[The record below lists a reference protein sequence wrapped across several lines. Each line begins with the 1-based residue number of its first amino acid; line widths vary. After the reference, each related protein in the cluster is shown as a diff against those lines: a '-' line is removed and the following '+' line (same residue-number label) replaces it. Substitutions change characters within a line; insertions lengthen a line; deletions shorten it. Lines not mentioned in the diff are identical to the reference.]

1 MISLSPLPGQAP
13 TITSEDFQLREGLT
27 VTVSLIVQQKTDVLL
42 VPNAAI
48 TREGA
53 QSYVQVVL
61 PDGTTEKRALPPS
74 LNAATGG
81 K

>member
-1 MISLSPLPGQAP
+1 
-13 TITSEDFQLREGLT
+13 
-27 VTVSLIVQQKTDVLL
+27 VSLIVQQKTDVLL